1 VKKILVT
8 GGNGFIGS
16 NIIIAINKNKY
27 KIDVLD
33 LAKQNPKLEQ
43 YVNKYYRG
51 DLKNKKFVNKILK
64 KNYDIV
70 IHCAAFIE
78 VGESVKE
85 PIKYYENNFLGTFNL
100 LNSMIDNKCN
110 KIIFSSTAAVY
121 GNPSKCPIKENQIL
135 LPINPYGFSK
145 MMVEKLLK
153 DLHKNNKMKY
163 ISLRYFNACGSVKNF
178 GERHDP
184 ETHLIPLIMQA
195 ASGRKKEISLY
206 GNNFK
211 TKDGTCIRDYIHV
224 RDIAN
229 AHVKSLDYLI
239 KDGNSHVFNIGS
251 GKGFSVNQVIK
262 FSSKITRKK
271 INVKVTNARKGD
283 PKILTASSVKIKKI
297 LNWEPKYSDIKNIIK
312 SAWQWEKQLLKSHK
326 YNKFKK

>member
-1 VKKILVT
+1 MKKILVT

-100 LNSMIDNKCN
+100 LNSMIENKCN

-121 GNPSKCPIKENQIL
+121 GNPSKCPIKENQKL
-135 LPINPYGFSK
+135 LPINPYGFQK
-145 MMVEKLLK
+145 
-153 DLHKNNKMKY
+153 
-163 ISLRYFNACGSVKNF
+163 
-178 GERHDP
+178 
-184 ETHLIPLIMQA
+184 
-195 ASGRKKEISLY
+195 
-206 GNNFK
+206 
-211 TKDGTCIRDYIHV
+211 
-224 RDIAN
+224 
-229 AHVKSLDYLI
+229 
-239 KDGNSHVFNIGS
+239 
-251 GKGFSVNQVIK
+251 
-262 FSSKITRKK
+262 
-271 INVKVTNARKGD
+271 
-283 PKILTASSVKIKKI
+283 
-297 LNWEPKYSDIKNIIK
+297 
-312 SAWQWEKQLLKSHK
+312 
-326 YNKFKK
+326 